1 MLIVLNGSET
11 IKKATIAW
19 TIIQE
24 LNSIHFTDT
33 NYQQLLDDN
42 TNNQLKMQFRAIWS
56 DFGLSTDNIFP
67 EGGNYQT
74 LLDRY
79 QNRPYPILVICGS
92 FSKTFVNMVTRDI
105 TNTKVINIIR
115 NPSTIYLIDSI
126 TLDRAPYNLTTGVK
140 LLKQRNESSFV
151 QSVLLSQ
158 LLCVQTIKFED
169 ILINGGIDIDGHYIK
184 LPDYKSYN
192 GIITQHEHQLLI
204 PECSI
209 EDQDLEKFN
218 YLASNFRQVLP
229 NGRADI
235 PTELADQLPINL
247 FESLNYQP
255 LTYQE
260 ITCLE
265 L

>member
-67 EGGNYQT
+67 EGGNYQA

-79 QNRPYPILVICGS
+79 QNRPYPFLVICGS
-92 FSKTFVNMVTRDI
+92 FSKTFVNMI
-105 TNTKVINIIR
+105 TNDVDHVKILNITR
-115 NPSTIYLIDSI
+115 NPSAVYLIDSI
-126 TLDRAPYNLTTGVK
+126 TLDQAPYNLTTGVK

-151 QSVLLSQ
+151 QSILLSQ
-158 LLCVQTIKFED
+158 LSYVQTIKFED
-169 ILINGGIDIDGHYIK
+169 ILIDGGIDIDGCYID
-184 LPDYKSYN
+184 LPNHKSYN
-192 GIITQHEHQLLI
+192 GIITQHEQQLLI

-235 PTELADQLPINL
+235 PTELADKLPINL

-255 LTYQE
+255 LTYRE
-260 ITCLE
+260 IICRAL
-265 L
+265 